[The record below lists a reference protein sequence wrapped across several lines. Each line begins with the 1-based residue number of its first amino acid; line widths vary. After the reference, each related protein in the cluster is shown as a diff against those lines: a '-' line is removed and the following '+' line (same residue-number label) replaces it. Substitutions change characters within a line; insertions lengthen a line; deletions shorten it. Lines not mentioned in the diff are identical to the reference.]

1 MSSGIKIAV
10 IGGGSSYT
18 PELIEGFIN
27 RSNSLSIRELW
38 LVDIEDG
45 KEKLDIIYKLTK
57 RMIDKV
63 GLDIKVFKTL
73 NRVEAIKD
81 ADFVLTQIR
90 VGGLD
95 ARVLDE
101 RIPIAHNIIG
111 QETNGAGGMFKAL
124 RTIPV
129 ILDIVKD
136 IEAYAKADAWLINFA
151 NPAGMV
157 TEAIFNYTD
166 FKRAIGLCNV
176 PINMKFQ
183 IAKLLEVDS
192 NDVDLELVG
201 LNHHSFVTD
210 VFVNGVSKIDFL
222 LEKYISGELKETPS
236 MQNIE
241 SLQWSTSLIKGLN
254 AIPNPYLNY
263 YLMTKEQLE
272 AQKLEY
278 EKNDVRAETVK
289 KIEEELFI
297 EYAKKDLDIKPK
309 HLEERG
315 GAYYSDAACSLINS
329 IVNNTKD
336 IQYINTINNGTISN
350 LDDDSVIEGAAIITA
365 DGPKLINYGKIPSAL
380 NGSIQN
386 LKTFEKMVIKA
397 AILGDRD
404 LAITALTL
412 NPLVDSDSVANE
424 VFEQLYQAHKK
435 YLPNFK

>member
-73 NRVEAIKD
+73 NRVESIKD

-222 LEKYISGELKETPS
+222 LE
-236 MQNIE
+236 N
-241 SLQWSTSLIKGLN
+241 
-254 AIPNPYLNY
+254 
-263 YLMTKEQLE
+263 
-272 AQKLEY
+272 
-278 EKNDVRAETVK
+278 
-289 KIEEELFI
+289 
-297 EYAKKDLDIKPK
+297 
-309 HLEERG
+309 
-315 GAYYSDAACSLINS
+315 
-329 IVNNTKD
+329 
-336 IQYINTINNGTISN
+336 
-350 LDDDSVIEGAAIITA
+350 
-365 DGPKLINYGKIPSAL
+365 
-380 NGSIQN
+380 
-386 LKTFEKMVIKA
+386 
-397 AILGDRD
+397 
-404 LAITALTL
+404 
-412 NPLVDSDSVANE
+412 
-424 VFEQLYQAHKK
+424 
-435 YLPNFK
+435 

>member
-73 NRVEAIKD
+73 NRVESIKD

-309 HLEERG
+309 HLKERG

-412 NPLVDSDSVANE
+412 NPLVDFDSVANE